1 MKKSI
6 KNTIMIGM
14 AAVLIGTSAVTIS
27 YAKGSRSMQMP
38 NPPSQSQQFDG
49 QQSGEQFGKFEQDNQ
64 QNNGFSQHQKPGNQQ
79 NGSSS
84 QQPQMPNNQGENS
97 SQEQAPNNQ
106 NDSAQTPDNSQ
117 NSSENSSSSAKNT
130 SLSVEALAA
139 EDGNLQAVDESA
151 AKKSLPSS
159 SFSRN
164 GSIVPAL
171 CYMFAAVQIAIILS
185 IIAYLIISKMN
196 RISFNEVLANMR
208 KTSKEQVE
216 NQ

>member
-38 NPPSQSQQFDG
+38 NPPSQSQQFDE
-49 QQSGEQFGKFEQDNQ
+49 QQSGEQFGEFEQDNQ
-64 QNNGFSQHQKPGNQQ
+64 QNNGFNQHQKPGNQQ

-106 NDSAQTPDNSQ
+106 NDSNAQTPDNSQ
-117 NSSENSSSSAKNT
+117 NSSENSSSSARNT

-139 EDGNLQAVDESA
+139 EDGNLQAVDESE

-159 SFSRN
+159 SFSRK

-171 CYMFAAVQIAIILS
+171 CYMFAAVQLAIILS

-208 KTSKEQVE
+208 KKQ
-216 NQ
+216 